1 MQAHSYSL
9 LAFQDIITNNGKL
22 YNIFHLVYF
31 FFHSFTRPTTKL
43 ISDNTGAYLQLSE
56 LHYDMGELED
66 ALRLV
71 TQFLFCFIT

>member
-1 MQAHSYSL
+1 MFFISH
-9 LAFQDIITNNGKL
+9 I
-22 YNIFHLVYF
+22 

-71 TQFLFCFIT
+71 M